1 MLCQL
6 SIKNIA
12 LIDAL
17 TIEFTEGLNVLT
29 GETGAGKSI
38 VIDSMNLALGERADR
53 DLIRAGQERASVEAL
68 FDVSMCPAIL
78 PLLEENGIETEGG
91 QLIVSRVLTT
101 AGRNIVRINGTLA
114 PLSLLRQITSAL
126 VDVHGQH
133 EHQYLMDEGRH
144 LGFLDGFAHKELRN
158 AAERVTALYQ

>member
-12 LIDAL
+12 LIDNL
-17 TIEFTEGLNVLT
+17 TIEFTEGMNVLT

-68 FDVSMCPAIL
+68 FDITSCPPSSRACSPPQGAIL
-78 PLLEENGIETEGG
+78 CA
-91 QLIVSRVLTT
+91 ST
-101 AGRNIVRINGTLA
+101 AC
-114 PLSLLRQITSAL
+114 
-126 VDVHGQH
+126 
-133 EHQYLMDEGRH
+133 
-144 LGFLDGFAHKELRN
+144 
-158 AAERVTALYQ
+158 